1 MARLLATL
9 QQIAQITCDFLF
21 GILPRSKPSQSD
33 LLASKIISHR
43 GEHDNRIVF
52 ENTLA
57 AFDKA
62 VHAGVWGIELDL
74 RCDQNGIPLV
84 MHDDNCR
91 RVFGRNQTVTLST
104 LCNLRIEF
112 PDIPTLS
119 EVLARFGNQIH
130 FMIEV
135 KPIPTH
141 LHSVFTEN
149 LKVILS
155 DFKPEEDYHIL
166 ALETDLFEL
175 ANFVPKSARLPVA
188 ELNLNRLANSA
199 IEEGLAGISGHYL
212 LLNKTRIRS
221 FQSRGQKIGTGF
233 ARNRFTFYREISRQ
247 VDWIFT
253 NQAVKLCRLRQHLI
267 EKK

>member
-9 QQIAQITCDFLF
+9 QQIAQMACDALY
-21 GILPRSKPSQSD
+21 GIVPRSKPSQSD
-33 LLASKIISHR
+33 LLDCKIISHR
-43 GEHDNRIVF
+43 GEHDNRKVF

-57 AFDKA
+57 AFDAAAK
-62 VHAGVWGIELDL
+62 AGVWGIELDL

-84 MHDDNCR
+84 IHDDNCK
-91 RVFGRNQTVTLST
+91 RVFGRSQTITLVS
-104 LCNLRIEF
+104 LRKLRIDF

-119 EVLARFGNQIH
+119 EVLARFGKKIH

-135 KPIPTH
+135 KPIPAH
-141 LHSVFTEN
+141 LQTVFSEN
-149 LKVILS
+149 LETILS
-155 DFKPEEDYHIL
+155 GFEAELDYHIL

-188 ELNLNRLANSA
+188 ELNLNRLTNQA

-221 FQSRGQKIGTGF
+221 LQNRGQKIGTGF

-253 NQAVKLCRLRQHLI
+253 NQAAKLCRIRQQLI